1 MWKYYSSRDVSESDY
16 TQGLKF
22 VCSECMGGAGTTMYY
37 PEITGFN
44 RKELPAGSP
53 TASTGGYIPYKSAEE
68 KALEEL
74 KLHCV

>member
-1 MWKYYSSRDVSESDY
+1 MCQKCGSTIVADVSESDY

-37 PEITGFN
+37 PEFN
-44 RKELPAGSP
+44 RKELPAG
-53 TASTGGYIPYKSAEE
+53 TGGYIPYKSAEE

-74 KLHCV
+74 KLYCV